1 MEQELAA
8 GRDLHEQ
15 QMAQQHLRARSQ
27 DEAAREEQRR
37 ALTELQERH
46 SRCLL
51 AIPAGTWKLI
61 LYACSRENL
70 YHKS

>member
-15 QMAQQHLRARSQ
+15 QMAQQLSHARRQ
-27 DEAAREEQRR
+27 GEAAREEQHR

-46 SRCLL
+46 ARYLSATLL
-51 AIPAGTWKLI
+51 G
-61 LYACSRENL
+61 N
-70 YHKS
+70 